1 MPFEFAEHPRTPET
15 QAPSNG
21 GAQPRGNIVGID
33 LADALEVVPPAALMR
48 RRQNIWFWLGV
59 ALLLGGLIALILV
72 GLTTD

>member
-1 MPFEFAEHPRTPET
+1 MPFEFTEHPRTPET

-21 GAQPRGNIVGID
+21 GAQPRGNIVRID

-48 RRQNIWFWLGV
+48 RRRNIWFWLGV